1 MVRPN
6 AEIIPSEHSLSVKIV
21 TQTPVSNQSLSLVSD
36 RFLVQLSKLENPPTT
51 TLTAEEIALMWD
63 KIDKAKLVQYKL
75 KVDLAPEVQQAIKAA
90 NGGEVIPPNVQ
101 KQNEVFNSLKGTIT
115 DKMVSD
121 SRDSGKKEESK
132 EKPDV
137 AMRYANKSGKGY
149 MEDIKE
155 QDSEHENAPT
165 VHKTTPTVDA
175 VQQVSPSETIQRKIS
190 EAQTKKYSL

>member
-1 MVRPN
+1 
-6 AEIIPSEHSLSVKIV
+6 
-21 TQTPVSNQSLSLVSD
+21 
-36 RFLVQLSKLENPPTT
+36 
-51 TLTAEEIALMWD
+51 
-63 KIDKAKLVQYKL
+63 
-75 KVDLAPEVQQAIKAA
+75 
-90 NGGEVIPPNVQ
+90 
-101 KQNEVFNSLKGTIT
+101 
-115 DKMVSD
+115 MVSD